1 MDSSEKI
8 EKNYMETRRQSGLI
22 QFIKFGLVGASNTII
37 SFAIYA
43 LVLFGF
49 SSILRI
55 SEKEMVAYLSASVIS
70 WIISVLNAFFW
81 SNKFVFKVKSGE
93 QRVWWK
99 TLIKTYISYAGTG
112 LILANVLLYFWISVI
127 NIGQYLGWVVDLAS
141 KFGFERTPEE
151 IGSYCSTIINLVITI
166 PLNFIINKFWAY
178 RDKKAT
184 PANAVVQNNEDEV

>member
-49 SSILRI
+49 SSILKI

-93 QRVWWK
+93 Q
-99 TLIKTYISYAGTG
+99 
-112 LILANVLLYFWISVI
+112 
-127 NIGQYLGWVVDLAS
+127 
-141 KFGFERTPEE
+141 
-151 IGSYCSTIINLVITI
+151 
-166 PLNFIINKFWAY
+166 
-178 RDKKAT
+178 
-184 PANAVVQNNEDEV
+184 

>member
-22 QFIKFGLVGASNTII
+22 QFIKFGLVAASNTII

-49 SSILRI
+49 SSILKI

-127 NIGQYLGWVVDLAS
+127 NIGQYLGWVVEKL
-141 KFGFERTPEE
+141 GR
-151 IGSYCSTIINLVITI
+151 IV
-166 PLNFIINKFWAY
+166 
-178 RDKKAT
+178 R
-184 PANAVVQNNEDEV
+184 Q